1 MTTHAYWLLGW
12 FSKHMKLSLGVLR
25 VLRKNRVVLYDRISI
40 LFVDKILRKQTWKK
54 LGRRSRKSI
63 FFKLWHKMWHNYCHM
78 TRSSCL
84 YTCYILLVSLLYVV
98 TSMTYTV
105 VPTVRFMFIQV
116 VKFGFKYRWNSPG
129 FSTCGIRS
137 YPLNYTYS

>member
-1 MTTHAYWLLGW
+1 MRHKLCLITKKQPFSWYFGNPRILITWLIFEAYEIILRCVTTRN
-12 FSKHMKLSLGVLR
+12 LR

-84 YTCYILLVSLLYVV
+84 YTYYILLVSLLYVV

-105 VPTVRFMFIQV
+105 VPTVRFMFNQV
-116 VKFGFKYRWNSPG
+116 VDR
-129 FSTCGIRS
+129 
-137 YPLNYTYS
+137 